1 MEPGTQLPDDRSPVR
16 RALIGLAVVAAVG
29 LVGGYGVAVRSKP
42 RAVTV
47 AARTPEAARPSGR
60 MVFVHVAGAV
70 QKPGLYR
77 LPSGS
82 RIDDAI
88 RAAGG
93 VTSEGNL
100 DALNLAAQV
109 RDGDKVLVPG
119 QAAAA
124 PPGGAPGAGAVSG
137 AGPPGASGMV
147 NLNTA
152 TAAELDALPGIGP
165 AIAARIIAYRDQHG
179 GFRTVKDLMKVPG
192 IGPAKFEQL
201 QTLVTV

>member
-1 MEPGTQLPDDRSPVR
+1 L
-16 RALIGLAVVAAVG
+16 
-29 LVGGYGVAVRSKP
+29 
-42 RAVTV
+42 
-47 AARTPEAARPSGR
+47 
-60 MVFVHVAGAV
+60 VFVHVAGAV
-70 QKPGLYR
+70 RHPGLYR

-82 RIDDAI
+82 RIDDAV

-93 VTSEGNL
+93 VTEDGVL

-109 RDGDKVLVPG
+109 RDGDKVLVPSTRAQASTPG
-119 QAAAA
+119 AAAA
-124 PPGGAPGAGAVSG
+124 PGAPGAAQGG
-137 AGPPGASGMV
+137 TI

-165 AIAARIIAYRDQHG
+165 AIAGRIIAYRDQHG

-201 QTLVTV
+201 HALVTV